1 MTDNSAELYDTQ
13 VEVLFNGSANAIRR
27 QAIPQLHEVFAGRDQ
42 REHTLCLGPPVQA
55 RKHAEKLGYP

>member
-27 QAIPQLHEVFAGRDQ
+27 QALPQLHEVFAG
-42 REHTLCLGPPVQA
+42 PP
-55 RKHAEKLGYP
+55 RKAPHFYCAPRPAAPPNA